1 MSTQVVFNY
10 LTQMSVHGASDLY
23 LTVGSAPML
32 RIDNRL
38 EEIRPEPLTSDEVLE
53 IINVVF
59 TPRQRR
65 DFDTKM
71 ELNSSLDMGEHGRF
85 RINAMRQRQCPALVI
100 RRIISNIPNFKELN
114 LPPMMGQLAT
124 LKRGLVLLTG
134 MTGSGKSTTL
144 ASMIDYRNARENGH
158 IVTIEDPIEYFHE
171 HKKSIISQ
179 REIGVDTESYAI
191 ALKNV
196 LRQRPDVI
204 LVGEIRDREVMEQA
218 LLVAETG
225 HLCLATL
232 HTTNT
237 YQAIDRIIGFF
248 PEEYA
253 SQIRLN
259 LSLNLKAIVSQ
270 RLVPDKAGSMRLA
283 IEVMLNQGL
292 VKDLVHEGKITKIK
306 DVMEQ
311 NVSHGMCTF
320 DQSLFD
326 LYAQGVITEE
336 VALTYADMPGDLR
349 IKLKQQDMVE
359 SRSDFRNFDT
369 EGLVLS
375 ELEDRAP
382 DRRRPR

>member
-10 LTQMSVHGASDLY
+10 LLQMNAKQASDLY

-32 RIDNRL
+32 RIENRM
-38 EEIRPEPLTSDEVLE
+38 EEIRPEPLTADEVVE

-65 DFDTKM
+65 DYESRM
-71 ELNSSLDMGEHGRF
+71 EMNSSLDMGEHGRF

-100 RRIISNIPNFKELN
+100 RRIVSNIPNFKELN
-114 LPPMMGQLAT
+114 LPPVMGQLAT

-144 ASMIDYRNARENGH
+144 ASMIDYRNQREHGH

-171 HKKSIISQ
+171 HKKSIVSQ

-248 PEEYA
+248 PEEY
-253 SQIRLN
+253 SQQIRLN

-270 RLVPDKAGSMRLA
+270 RLVPDKDNSMRLA
-283 IEVMLNQGL
+283 VEVMLNQGL
-292 VKDLVHEGKITKIK
+292 VKDLIHEGKITKIK

-311 NVSHGMCTF
+311 NVSNGMCTF
-320 DQSLFD
+320 DQSLFN
-326 LYAQGVITEE
+326 LYAQGLISEE
-336 VALTYADMPGDLR
+336 IALTYADTPGDLR
-349 IKLKQQDMVE
+349 IKIKSENITQ
-359 SRSDFRNFDT
+359 SRSDFRNYDT
-369 EGLVLS
+369 QGLTLS
-375 ELEDRAP
+375 DLEE
-382 DRRRPR
+382 RRR

>member
-10 LTQMSVHGASDLY
+10 LTQMNVKGASDLY

-32 RIDNRL
+32 RIENRM
-38 EEIRPEPLTSDEVLE
+38 EEIRSEPLTVDEVIE
-53 IINVVF
+53 IVNVVF

-65 DFDTKM
+65 DYETRM

-100 RRIISNIPNFKELN
+100 RRIVTNIPNFAQLR
-114 LPPMMGQLAT
+114 LPPIVSQLAT

-144 ASMIDYRNARENGH
+144 ASMIDYRNQREHGH

-171 HKKSIISQ
+171 HKKSIVSQ

-204 LVGEIRDREVMEQA
+204 LIGEIRDREVMEQA

-237 YQAIDRIIGFF
+237 YQAIDRIISFF
-248 PEEYA
+248 PEEYNEQV
-253 SQIRLN
+253 SLN
-259 LSLNLKAIVSQ
+259 LSLNLRAIVSQ
-270 RLVPDKAGSMRLA
+270 RLVPDLNGSMQLA
-283 IEVMLNQGL
+283 VEVMLNQGL
-292 VKDLVHEGKITKIK
+292 VKDLIHEGKITKIK

-311 NVSHGMCTF
+311 NSAHGMCTF

-326 LYAQGVITEE
+326 LYAKGLISEE
-336 VALTYADMPGDLR
+336 IALTYADMPGDLR
-349 IKLKQQDMVE
+349 IKIKQENMT
-359 SRSDFRNFDT
+359 SGRSDFRTMNV
-369 EGLVLS
+369 EELS
-375 ELEDRAP
+375 LSDHEDR
-382 DRRRPR
+382 RHR